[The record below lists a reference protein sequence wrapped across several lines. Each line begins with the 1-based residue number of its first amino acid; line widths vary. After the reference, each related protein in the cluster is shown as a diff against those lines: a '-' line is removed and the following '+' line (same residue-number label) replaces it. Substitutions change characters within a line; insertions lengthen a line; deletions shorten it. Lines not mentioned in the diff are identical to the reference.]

1 LHLGGS
7 NMGHSHF
14 AHEGFV
20 HGGLP
25 LQANPRMVA

>member
-1 LHLGGS
+1 
-7 NMGHSHF
+7 MGHSHF